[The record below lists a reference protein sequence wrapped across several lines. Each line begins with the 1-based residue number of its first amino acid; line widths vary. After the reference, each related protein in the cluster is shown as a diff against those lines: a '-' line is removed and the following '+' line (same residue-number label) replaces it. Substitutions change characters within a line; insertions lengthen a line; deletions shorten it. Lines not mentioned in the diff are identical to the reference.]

1 MKGNKGK
8 KKNKNENKQN
18 SEKNDKIENKD
29 ETSSSLIP
37 KSIQEKENKIVLLV
51 HAKPGSKKEGICSID
66 DECIEI
72 AVHAQAQNNKA
83 NFAII
88 EYLSDILN
96 LSKNSIQFESG
107 ATNRDKQISVT
118 GISAV
123 DLFTKLYL
131 FYNFLEI

>member
-1 MKGNKGK
+1 MKGNKDK

-123 DLFTKLYL
+123 DLFTKLQENL
-131 FYNFLEI
+131 I

>member
-1 MKGNKGK
+1 MKGNKSK

-118 GISAV
+118 GISAS
-123 DLFTKLYL
+123 DLFKKLQENL
-131 FYNFLEI
+131 I

>member
-8 KKNKNENKQN
+8 KKNKNEPKVIIP
-18 SEKNDKIENKD
+18 EKKEENKD
-29 ETSSSLIP
+29 ETSSIP
-37 KSIQEKENKIVLLV
+37 KSIQEKENKILLSV
-51 HAKPGSKKEGICSID
+51 HAKPGAKKEGVCLID

-83 NFAII
+83 NFALI

-118 GISAV
+118 GITSSEIYE
-123 DLFTKLYL
+123 KLKKM
-131 FYNFLEI
+131 IITM

>member
-118 GISAV
+118 GISVV
-123 DLFTKLYL
+123 DLFTKLQENL
-131 FYNFLEI
+131 I

>member
-8 KKNKNENKQN
+8 KKNKNENNK
-18 SEKNDKIENKD
+18 EKAEKKEENKN
-29 ETSSSLIP
+29 ETSSIP
-37 KSIQEKENKIVLLV
+37 KSIQEKDDKIVLLV

-96 LSKNSIQFESG
+96 VSKNSIQFETG

-118 GISAV
+118 GMTASEI
-123 DLFTKLYL
+123 LEKLNENL
-131 FYNFLEI
+131 I

>member
-8 KKNKNENKQN
+8 KKNKNENNKN
-18 SEKNDKIENKD
+18 KEEKKEENKN
-29 ETSSSLIP
+29 ETSTIP
-37 KSIQEKENKIVLLV
+37 KSIQEKDNKIILLV
-51 HAKPGSKKEGICSID
+51 HAKPGSKKEGVCLID

-72 AVHAQAQNNKA
+72 AIHAQAQNNKA

-96 LSKNSIQFESG
+96 VSKNSIQFETG

-118 GISAV
+118 GMTSSEI
-123 DLFTKLYL
+123 LEKLNENL
-131 FYNFLEI
+131 I

>member
-1 MKGNKGK
+1 MKGNKAK
-8 KKNKNENKQN
+8 KKNKNEKQENQEKKDNNKN
-18 SEKNDKIENKD
+18 EN
-29 ETSSSLIP
+29 SSSNIP

-51 HAKPGSKKEGICSID
+51 HAKPGSKKEGVCLID

-118 GISAV
+118 GISANEI
-123 DLFTKLYL
+123 LEKLKENL
-131 FYNFLEI
+131 I

>member
-8 KKNKNENKQN
+8 KKNKNEKQENQEKKDNNKN
-18 SEKNDKIENKD
+18 EN
-29 ETSSSLIP
+29 SSSNIP

-51 HAKPGSKKEGICSID
+51 HAKPGSKKEGVCLID

-123 DLFTKLYL
+123 DIFTKLQENL
-131 FYNFLEI
+131 I

>member
-1 MKGNKGK
+1 MNK
-8 KKNKNENKQN
+8 KKNKNENNKN
-18 SEKNDKIENKD
+18 KEEKKEENKN
-29 ETSSSLIP
+29 ETSTIP
-37 KSIQEKENKIVLLV
+37 KSIQEKDNKIILLV
-51 HAKPGSKKEGICSID
+51 HAKPGSKKEGVCLID

-96 LSKNSIQFESG
+96 VSKNSIQFETG

-118 GISAV
+118 GMTSSEI
-123 DLFTKLYL
+123 LEKLNENL
-131 FYNFLEI
+131 I

>member
-8 KKNKNENKQN
+8 KKNKNEKQENQEKKDNNKN
-18 SEKNDKIENKD
+18 EN
-29 ETSSSLIP
+29 SSSNIP

-51 HAKPGSKKEGICSID
+51 HAKPGSKKEGVCLID

-118 GISAV
+118 GISANEI
-123 DLFTKLYL
+123 LEKLKENL
-131 FYNFLEI
+131 I

>member
-8 KKNKNENKQN
+8 KKNKNENNK
-18 SEKNDKIENKD
+18 EKVEKKEENKN
-29 ETSSSLIP
+29 ETSSIP
-37 KSIQEKENKIVLLV
+37 KSIQEKDDKIVLLV

-96 LSKNSIQFESG
+96 VSKNSIQFETG

-118 GISAV
+118 GMTASEI
-123 DLFTKLYL
+123 LEKLKENL
-131 FYNFLEI
+131 I

>member
-1 MKGNKGK
+1 MKGNKGN

-123 DLFTKLYL
+123 DLFTKLQENL
-131 FYNFLEI
+131 I

>member
-8 KKNKNENKQN
+8 KKNKNEIKETKEIK
-18 SEKNDKIENKD
+18 EKTEENK
-29 ETSSSLIP
+29 ESEIP
-37 KSIQEKENKIVLLV
+37 KSIQVKDNKIILSV

-66 DECIEI
+66 DESIEV

-83 NFAII
+83 NLAII

-107 ATNRDKQISVT
+107 ATNRDKQISVI
-118 GISAV
+118 GITSKE
-123 DLFTKLYL
+123 LYEKLQENL
-131 FYNFLEI
+131 I

>member
-18 SEKNDKIENKD
+18 SEKNDKIENQD
-29 ETSSSLIP
+29 ETSSSSIP
-37 KSIQEKENKIVLLV
+37 KSIQEKESKIVLLV

-88 EYLSDILN
+88 EYLSDILG

-118 GISAV
+118 GISAS
-123 DLFTKLYL
+123 DLLTKLQENL
-131 FYNFLEI
+131 I

>member
-8 KKNKNENKQN
+8 KKNKNENNKN
-18 SEKNDKIENKD
+18 KEEKKEENKN
-29 ETSSSLIP
+29 ETSTIP
-37 KSIQEKENKIVLLV
+37 KSIQEKDNKIILLV
-51 HAKPGSKKEGICSID
+51 HAKPGSKKEGVCLID
-66 DECIEI
+66 DEYIEI

-96 LSKNSIQFESG
+96 VSKNSIQFETG

-118 GISAV
+118 GMTAQEI
-123 DLFTKLYL
+123 LEKLNENL
-131 FYNFLEI
+131 I

>member
-8 KKNKNENKQN
+8 KKNKNDKKDNKTNEETKNKNQKENN
-18 SEKNDKIENKD
+18 SETN
-29 ETSSSLIP
+29 LP
-37 KSIQEKENKIVLLV
+37 KSIQPKGDKITLNV
-51 HAKPGSKKEGICSID
+51 HAKPGSKKEGICIID

-88 EYLSDILN
+88 EYLSDILGI
-96 LSKNSIQFESG
+96 SKSNVQFETG

-118 GISAV
+118 GIKAE
-123 DLFTKLYL
+123 DLLEKLKDNL
-131 FYNFLEI
+131 I